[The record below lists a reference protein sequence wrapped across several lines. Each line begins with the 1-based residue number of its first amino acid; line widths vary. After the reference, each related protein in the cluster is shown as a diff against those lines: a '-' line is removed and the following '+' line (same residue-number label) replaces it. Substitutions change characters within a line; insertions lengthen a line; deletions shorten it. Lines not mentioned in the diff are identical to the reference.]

1 MHIAIVDD
9 HELTGRGTANVLRE
23 RYPEANIAIAT
34 TVAVARERLTAPL
47 DLLVM
52 DLSLPEMAGGPSKV
66 DSGLELLRSAL
77 EVQPPLNIVVQST
90 YTNALVRVK
99 ADIDNHEGGFTIAD
113 KSLSSAE
120 MLNRIAW
127 ALQGVT
133 HTKDIQVVQR
143 GLEVRPEW
151 LQVLD
156 LAFQEGLQDKA
167 IAERLHVTERTVRHY
182 WSKIQDVLGIYP
194 EESKKEGKNLRV
206 LTEIRAREAGLVD

>member
-23 RYPEANIAIAT
+23 RYPDADIAIAT
-34 TVAVARERLTAPL
+34 TVEAARDRLAAPL

-52 DLSLPEMAGGPSKV
+52 DLSLPQAVGGPSKV
-66 DSGLELLRSAL
+66 DSGLDLLRSAL

>member
-1 MHIAIVDD
+1 MRIAIVDD
-9 HELTGRGTANVLRE
+9 HELIGRGTANVLQE
-23 RYPEANIAIAT
+23 RYPEADIAVAT
-34 TVAVARERLTAPL
+34 TVKAARDRLAMPL

-52 DLSLPEMAGGPSKV
+52 DLSLPETAGDASKV
-66 DSGLELLRSAL
+66 ESGLELLRSAL
-77 EVQPPLNIVVQST
+77 EVRPPLNIVVQST

-167 IAERLHVTERTVRHY
+167 IAEQLHVTERTVRHY